1 MPEWYNLAAMRNF
14 VWLLACVIF
23 WSSCSNR
30 PKTPDVSAV
39 AVDLKT
45 VRYDSVLFGIDTNQL
60 DAGMQEAFERYPEF
74 TRNFVFMIG
83 DTTTT
88 EIKRFIR
95 SYTPVY
101 KDAAKVYTSFTTQQN
116 ELKQAFQYIKHYFP
130 KYNVPN
136 KLYTYIGPIEFTLP
150 TSAGRSGEFL
160 TEDNGLAIP
169 LHFYLGAD
177 NALYQDVVTQQL
189 FPAFV
194 SRRFTAAYIPVNGTR
209 KIVDELCPYNAQ
221 NTRLIE
227 QMIDAGKRFYL
238 LDHFL
243 PNTPDTI
250 KIGYTKK
257 QLDDCYENEKVIWNL
272 FVNNDLLFSTD
283 PNTIRDYM
291 TDAPNTPALGNDAP
305 GFLGQFIGWQ
315 IVKKWMDKN
324 SNTTLEQLVKTPS
337 KKIFEEAKYKP

>member
-1 MPEWYNLAAMRNF
+1 MVNLAAMRNF
-14 VWLLACVIF
+14 IWAISLLLLC
-23 WSSCSNR
+23 SCTTKQNA
-30 PKTPDVSAV
+30 PDVSHVQVNLA
-39 AVDLKT
+39 T
-45 VRYDSVLFGIDTNQL
+45 VRFDSLLFAIDTNQL
-60 DAGMQEAFERYPEF
+60 DAGMQQAFEQYPGF

-83 DTTTT
+83 DTTTA

-95 SYTPVY
+95 SYMPVY
-101 KDAAKVYTSFTTQQN
+101 KDAAKVYPRFTTQQA
-116 ELKQAFQYIKHYFP
+116 ELQQAFRYVKHYFP
-130 KYNVPN
+130 KYNVPD

-150 TSAGRSGEFL
+150 NSAGRAGEFL

-177 NALYQDVVTQQL
+177 NPLYQDVVTQQL

-194 SRRFTAAYIPVNGTR
+194 SRRFKAEYIPVNGTR
-209 KIVDELCPYNAQ
+209 KIVDELCPYNAK
-221 NTRLIE
+221 NTRLVE
-227 QMIDAGKRFYL
+227 QMVDAGKRFYL

-243 PNTPDTI
+243 PNTPDSI
-250 KIGYTKK
+250 KMGYTQK
-257 QLDDCYENEKVIWNL
+257 QMADCYENEKVIWNL

-283 PNTIRDYM
+283 PNTLRDYLS
-291 TDAPNTPALGNDAP
+291 DAPNTPALGNDAP

-324 SNTTLEQLVKTPS
+324 SGTSMQQLVATPS